1 MRKVHFLQFCADLIQ
16 KPKCVKAIYINES
29 ENFYCSLSENR
40 MPYMGLSPRSY
51 QQLKYQKKT
60 IGILISDQG
69 AFAAVVYFGFWFLQV
84 NQ

>member
-1 MRKVHFLQFCADLIQ
+1 
-16 KPKCVKAIYINES
+16 
-29 ENFYCSLSENR
+29 